1 MIEKE
6 QNVYVGIITTTCTA
20 PKSSGMRRQKYKV
33 GYVSTTDSKS
43 QRNEAV
49 ALHVEKF
56 KQTYAEILPDIP
68 MKITGQIEVQKT
80 SWLFL
85 PDKIDTTHK
94 Q

>member
-1 MIEKE
+1 MISEEK
-6 QNVYVGIITTTCTA
+6 NIYVGVITITCIA
-20 PKSSGMRRQKYKV
+20 PKSSGIQKQKYKV
-33 GYVSTTDSKS
+33 GYVSTTDSKK
-43 QRNEAV
+43 QRDESV